1 MAASKEDFL
10 KELHALTEPK
20 DILKFAD
27 FAEEKTENYE
37 AGRQAIL
44 HLATVGN
51 DKLRALTSAQSQN
64 LRNFLSVAYKHLTG
78 ALRNS
83 RRSCED
89 FGKTLED
96 KDKKLV
102 QMYEKHLTHQL
113 KTLCLEV
120 INLVESHFNDKDYK
134 VPEDKEKEDIMK
146 DEKLKDPLERYV
158 FYQKLIGDYYRYL
171 SEVTND
177 EDHKKLCAESYDVAS
192 TAAEK
197 LGDTHPTRLG
207 LALNYSVAKYEILG
221 QTQEACKLAKQ
232 TFDDAIKSLESLSD
246 GSYKDSTLIMQLLR
260 DNLTLWQKEAQN
272 RQDEVGDD

>member
-1 MAASKEDFL
+1 MAASSEKFL

-27 FAEEKTENYE
+27 FAEERTENYE

-44 HLATVGN
+44 HLATVGD
-51 DKLRALTSAQSQN
+51 DKLRKLTSSESQN

-89 FGKTLED
+89 FGKTLDE
-96 KDKKLV
+96 KDMTIVK
-102 QMYEKHLTHQL
+102 MYETHLTSQL
-113 KTLCLEV
+113 QTLCLEV
-120 INLVESHFNDKDYK
+120 IDLVENHFNDKNYT
-134 VPEDKEKEDIMK
+134 VPDESKEEIEKN
-146 DEKLKDPLERYV
+146 DELKDPLERYV
-158 FYQKLIGDYYRYL
+158 FYKKLIGDYYRYL

-177 EDHKKLCAESYDVAS
+177 EEHKKLCAESYDVAS
-192 TAAEK
+192 TAAER

-221 QTQEACKLAKQ
+221 KKKEACQLAKT
-232 TFDDAIKSLESLSD
+232 TFDNAIKSLESLSD

-260 DNLTLWQKEAQN
+260 DNLTLWQKEAD
-272 RQDEVGDD
+272 DEAGHD